1 MRADYFI
8 LQRNKMK
15 ETVAVVIVTYN
26 RLHLLKET
34 LAAVKSQKRL
44 PNEIIVVNNSSTDGT
59 LDWLNSEQN
68 ITVITQE
75 NLGGAGGFT
84 RGFDYAVKQGYDWV
98 WCMDDDVVPMDD
110 CLEQLLNFDTDSL
123 IRAPFRFEKGNSAL
137 PQDTLE
143 FNFSN
148 PFGSLWKRM
157 FTPKDIEIGLSI
169 SAEGLT
175 FEGPL
180 IHRNVIEQIGLP
192 DAGFFIFADDSDF
205 FIRALR
211 KGFTSII
218 IFSARMERKI
228 PYSERKSAAWKQYY
242 ELRNVILLDMRFGNL
257 AVKLIR
263 PLYYFLKKLIA
274 ARSNDERQHILKGF
288 MHGIFQKT
296 GKL

>member
-1 MRADYFI
+1 M
-8 LQRNKMK
+8 Q

-34 LAAVKSQKRL
+34 LAAVKSQKRS
-44 PNEIIVVNNSSTDGT
+44 PNEIIVINNSSTDGT
-59 LDWLNSEQN
+59 LDWLNLEQN

-75 NLGGAGGFT
+75 NLGGAGGFA
-84 RGFDYAVKQGYDWV
+84 RGFDYAVKKGYDWV
-98 WCMDDDVVPMDD
+98 WCMDDDVVPMGD
-110 CLEQLLNFDTDSL
+110 CLEQLLNFDSDSH

-137 PQDTLE
+137 PQDTLQ

-148 PFGSLWKRM
+148 PFKSLWKRM
-157 FTPKDIEIGLSI
+157 FTPKDIETGLSI
-169 SAEGLT
+169 PAEGLT

-180 IHRNVIEQIGLP
+180 IHRNVIKQIGLP
-192 DAGFFIFADDSDF
+192 DASLFIFADDSDF
-205 FIRALR
+205 FIRAFR

-228 PYSERKSAAWKQYY
+228 HYSERKSAAWKQYY
-242 ELRNVILLDMRFGNL
+242 ELRNIIVLDMRFGNL

-263 PLYYFLKKLIA
+263 PIYYCLKMLISA
-274 ARSNDERQHILKGF
+274 SNNAERQHILKGF